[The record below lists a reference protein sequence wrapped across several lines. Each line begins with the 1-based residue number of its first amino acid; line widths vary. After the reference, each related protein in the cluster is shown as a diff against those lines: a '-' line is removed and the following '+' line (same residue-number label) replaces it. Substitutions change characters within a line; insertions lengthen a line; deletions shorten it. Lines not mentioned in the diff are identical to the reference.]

1 MLRKDIKEPKTT
13 MKDTLC
19 LSPDSADP
27 GSVQRL
33 DSVLGVARI
42 LHLDEGEPGRF
53 PRHPHITDGA
63 VLAEHV
69 LTRKGDSKIR
79 LLRKW
84 DGRIFAQFYFSSTEF
99 TEIN

>member
-1 MLRKDIKEPKTT
+1 
-13 MKDTLC
+13 MKDALC
-19 LSPDSADP
+19 LSPDPADP

-42 LHLDEGEPGRF
+42 LHLDESEPGRF
-53 PRHPHITDGA
+53 PRHPDITDGA

-79 LLRKW
+79 LQ
-84 DGRIFAQFYFSSTEF
+84 GRG
-99 TEIN
+99 